1 VILLD
6 THVLV
11 WYTKGLDTLGV
22 RARQL
27 ADEALS
33 RNELV
38 VSAITFWEVER
49 LIRRGRL
56 DLMQSTTAWR
66 QTLLDQGLI
75 EMPITGD
82 VGIMAAALP
91 DFHRDPA
98 DRFIT
103 ATALHYSAQ
112 LVTADDRIL
121 DWTGT
126 LLRHDARR

>member
-1 VILLD
+1 MILLD

-22 RARQL
+22 ETRQL
-27 ADEALS
+27 ADDALS

-38 VSAITFWEVER
+38 VSAITFWEVEM

-75 EMPITGD
+75 EMPVAGD
-82 VGIMAAALP
+82 IGIMAAALS

-98 DRFIT
+98 DRLIT
-103 ATALHYSAQ
+103 ATALQYSTQ

-121 DWTGT
+121 GWTGA

>member
-75 EMPITGD
+75 EMPIAGD

>member
-38 VSAITFWEVER
+38 VSAITFWEVEM

-75 EMPITGD
+75 EMPIAGD